1 MSKIDVEQEARRR
14 RLTVSHVEKKAE
26 LEARLR
32 KDEADDELRRELL
45 RLKHAQEMAEAK
57 CRRLK
62 DLALF
67 GAAIF
72 SASAI
77 GVACLYIIINES
89 YIHATPSPTYQ
100 WQYAT
105 SILTAIV
112 SAFLGYLTGKT
123 TNAPPQGAR
132 ART

>member
-1 MSKIDVEQEARRR
+1 MSKIDVEQEAKRR
-14 RLTVSHVEKKAE
+14 RLTVHVEKKAE
-26 LEARLR
+26 REARLK

-45 RLKHAQEMAEAK
+45 RHNHEQEMAEAK

-62 DLALF
+62 ELALF
-67 GAAIF
+67 CAAIF

-77 GVACLYIIINES
+77 GVACIYIIINES
-89 YIHATPSPTYQ
+89 YNHATPSPTYQ

-123 TNAPPQGAR
+123 TSAPPQGAR
-132 ART
+132 ARS